1 MNFVTRASALTL
13 ALTTMAM
20 SLANC
25 HKPSTGS
32 AIRPFFGFEIVD
44 LNNDGIDDI
53 VGASTNG
60 MAVVDGKTFKAR
72 MVGIKPPEMW
82 RLLDGKIVTTAR
94 ETPRVLQVVELRSG
108 TVLKTFQLSDKVATL
123 TQPPSTVGES
133 ASVSDG
139 SMVLSLIDH
148 RNYILQL
155 NDLTLRE
162 QPQAQAQAQP
172 VAPQPSQPIF
182 CAGANAACSWD
193 DKTSSSPNVATITQ
207 GSQRISVRI
216 KQPGTR
222 ELSVVCFDGAG
233 RESAPVLL
241 DEKGYGIKGI
251 DLADGRLFVS
261 YLGGVNAY
269 NANTC
274 APQWQ
279 RQELAAEVLQAQR
292 GRLYVTTAGHRN
304 YGKNLIILDAATGTL
319 LGAP

>member
-1 MNFVTRASALTL
+1 MNFVMRASKPML

-20 SLANC
+20 LLANC

-44 LNNDGIDDI
+44 LNGDGIDDI

-72 MVGIKPPEMW
+72 MLGIKPPEIW
-82 RLLDGKIVTTAR
+82 RLLDGKIVTAAR

-108 TVLKTFQLSDKVATL
+108 TVLKTFQLSDNV
-123 TQPPSTVGES
+123 
-133 ASVSDG
+133 
-139 SMVLSLIDH
+139 
-148 RNYILQL
+148 NILQVAGGKTATDAADNNGVRVQL
-155 NDLTLRE
+155 RDQHAYLLDLTRLRLIE
-162 QPQAQAQAQP
+162 QLPQLP
-172 VAPQPSQPIF
+172 VLAAPQLYQPIF
-182 CAGANAACSWD
+182 CASTRAACSWD

-207 GSQRISVRI
+207 GSQQVSVRI

-222 ELSVVCFDGAG
+222 ELSVVCFDSNGNP
-233 RESAPVLL
+233 SAAVLI
-241 DEKGYGIKGI
+241 DPKGYGINGI
-251 DLADGRLFVS
+251 DLADGHLFVS
-261 YLGGVNAY
+261 YGGDVKAY
-269 NANTC
+269 DAATC

-279 RQELAAEVLQAQR
+279 RQQLAAEVLQAQR

-304 YGKNLIILDAATGTL
+304 YGKNLIVLDAATGTL